1 MATVIVMGGM
11 VMGIISM
18 DFQWILMIASL
29 LVVVSGLFIIKIERW
44 YLTEPMAAMLIG
56 ALISSYGFN
65 IVDVHHWNSSEQF
78 LEIASMLTISLSLM
92 AAAYKIQYSY
102 LLAYWKPL
110 MVILL
115 LIMPLMFLASGLIAY
130 GVLAL
135 PLTVAFLIGAVITP
149 TDPVVSSTIVS
160 GKFAEEYLPD
170 SLRQTLSFESAANDG
185 LAFPLVLMMLF
196 IAGYG
201 ESDSPVEWLMR
212 VVGWETL
219 GAIAIGVGVGY
230 GSGYLMHLAHRR
242 GWMNKKTLL
251 SFSVALSFLVL
262 SLGEVLQTNGII
274 AVFAAGLMVKHVIS
288 KHETL
293 QEENVQEMMERLFTI
308 PVFFFLGMFLPIDAW
323 FRIGCPIVVF
333 AILVMLLRRLPAFI
347 IAQPLLPQFGH
358 WRDLLFLGW
367 FGPVGVAALFY
378 SMHVLKNTPYQVVWE
393 VASFMIFFST
403 LMHGLTSLPLSRW
416 YAR

>member
-1 MATVIVMGGM
+1 
-11 VMGIISM
+11 M
-18 DFQWILMIASL
+18 DFQWILMIVSL
-29 LVVVSGLFIIKIERW
+29 LVIISGLFIIKIERW
-44 YLTEPMAAMLIG
+44 HLTEPMMALLIG
-56 ALISSYGFN
+56 ALISSHGFDL
-65 IVDVHHWNSSEQF
+65 VDTQHWRSSEQF
-78 LEIASMLTISLSLM
+78 LKIASMLTISLSLTV
-92 AAAYKIQYSY
+92 AAYRVRYSF

-110 MVILL
+110 MIILL

-160 GKFAEEYLPD
+160 GKFAEKYLPD
-170 SLRQTLSFESAANDG
+170 TLQQILSFESAANDG

-196 IAGYG
+196 IAGYEEFDG
-201 ESDSPVEWLMR
+201 PAEWFVR

-219 GAIAIGVGVGY
+219 GAIGIGAGVGY
-230 GSGYLMHLAHRR
+230 GFGYLMHIAHQR

-262 SLGEVLQTNGII
+262 SLGEVLQANGII
-274 AVFAAGLMVKHVIS
+274 AVFAAGLMVKRAIS

-323 FRIGCPIVVF
+323 FRIGWPIVIF
-333 AILVMLLRRLPAFI
+333 AALVMLLRRLPAFVI
-347 IAQPLLPQFGH
+347 TKPLLPQFNR

-393 VASFMIFFST
+393 VTSFVIFFST
-403 LMHGLTSLPLSRW
+403 LVHGLTSLTLSRW
-416 YAR
+416 YARHQHQDEKE